1 MRIAITSQDKESD
14 FQFTNTSPWRAFYSS
29 IYSFGHEVVS
39 VNDNFDVV
47 IFMNHH
53 QRLLNKINACQRNVR
68 KILVIWESPVTKP
81 KMFDLENLRHYDLI
95 FSPSKAWQFGD
106 KTRTF
111 SWPQGFC
118 ADEFSNTTDFKKRDS
133 LPVVFQNNKF
143 SLAEGEL
150 YSLRR
155 NIIKTFGD
163 KLVVFGGGWNN
174 PLTTIKSLLGAIKTH
189 GLWDLLRSPYKIANA
204 FIKVQNYQ
212 GLTHDK
218 AVMLKKF
225 KYTIVIEN
233 SQEYIS
239 EKLFEALVAG
249 CCVLYVGPRLED
261 YGIPNVAIQC
271 PPNTIAI
278 KEKYIELLH
287 DQRKVSEV
295 LVCARNYLSSSH
307 FQGMN
312 NTIVL
317 RKLAE
322 DICTEINSLGNL

>member
-14 FQFTNTSPWRAFYSS
+14 FQFTSTSPWQAFYSS

-39 VNDNFDVV
+39 VHDNFDVV

-53 QRLLNKINACQRNVR
+53 QRLLNRVNACQRNVR

-95 FSPSKAWQFGD
+95 FSPSKTWQFGD

-111 SWPQGFC
+111 AWPQGFR
-118 ADEFSNTTDFKKRDS
+118 ADEFSNSTTFRKRDP

-155 NIIKTFGD
+155 NVIKTFGD
-163 KLVVFGGGWNN
+163 KLVVFGRGWNN
-174 PLTTIKSLLGAIKTH
+174 PFQTIKSLLGAIKTH
-189 GLWDLLRSPYKIANA
+189 GLWDLLRSRSKLGNA
-204 FIKVQNYQ
+204 FIKVQNYH
-212 GLTHDK
+212 GSVHDK
-218 AVMLKKF
+218 ASMLEKF
-225 KYTIVIEN
+225 KYTVVIEN

-249 CCVLYVGPRLED
+249 CCVLYVGPRLQD
-261 YGIPNVAIQC
+261 YGIPEVAIQC
-271 PPNTIAI
+271 PPEAIAI
-278 KEKYIELLH
+278 KEKYTELLH
-287 DQRKVSEV
+287 NQIKVNEI
-295 LVCARNYLSSSH
+295 LRCARKYLMGTH

-312 NTIVL
+312 NTLVFK
-317 RKLAE
+317 KLAE
-322 DICTEINSLGNL
+322 DICAEIDGLGNI